1 MYSGYRNHQNGNN
14 AEAAKNFTSAL
25 AKLHP
30 LSRVPFGVGEDFEE
44 GFEKSLHRIIDTL
57 ANRPRKIDQAVD
69 DALHGKQPSTSD
81 AQRASSPI
89 VVDLDGDGV
98 ETISRKGNVNFFDL
112 NNNGFLERTGWVGAD
127 DGLLAL
133 DLNNNG
139 IIDNGAELFG
149 NNTRLPNGEN
159 AKNGFEALK
168 QYDSNNDGILNE
180 QDKIWSDLRVWQDS
194 NSNAITDA
202 GELKT
207 MQEAGISS
215 ISLKYKD
222 SYHTDQQ
229 GNAHKQIGSAQKA
242 NGDTTT
248 VSDVWFDVNTGQS
261 IYRKEISHNAEV
273 LSQPEVL
280 AFGDVF
286 DLRDA
291 MAQDKQLLEMVEK
304 YVQDESFDRKSL
316 EEIIYQWTGSIGV
329 AANSRGS
336 SIDARK
342 LVALEKLTGEAFL
355 QNGSSPN
362 PGPGAS
368 ALLNEEFEKFAS
380 YVEGVIK
387 LQTIH
392 IDAIQYSPKY
402 KEVAD
407 FDWSSLHNHLKNL
420 VESNQINDAAGII
433 SAFAGALVYGGNVA
447 TDFKN
452 DMLEFIGKSF
462 GLYSD
467 IGLNLLSSLSNKVST
482 NSDDLLIGTKVAD
495 VLNGNLGNDVLIGG
509 EGNDALNGGEGSDT
523 YIFSRNFGN
532 DTVSD
537 HNRNGSDT
545 NIIRFTDGQTQNDF
559 TFKREGNNLQIAA
572 KDGSGRVT
580 VSGYFNGD
588 GADGYAVNRIEFADG
603 SSLNVEQVKE
613 LVTQS
618 TDSNDTLYAY
628 STGSSLKGG
637 AGNDRIIGAQGND
650 TLYGDDGDDR
660 IDGNGG
666 DDTVYGG
673 NGNDTLLG
681 DAGNDVLNG
690 GAGNDTLFGGDGN
703 DTLEGGEG
711 NDSLNGGEGS
721 DTLEGGTGN
730 DTLSGGNGSDT
741 YIFNKGDGRDTIS
754 DYGNKADIDTLRLG
768 SLKLSDME
776 FYKSGGDLVLRTL
789 DQADSV
795 NISGFFNG
803 HGIERFEFAD
813 QALSSAD
820 FARYA
825 QMANNLVQ
833 SMAVFG
839 VQEGAASAA
848 VDSSAQPQ
856 QPLLAASSF

>member
-1 MYSGYRNHQNGNN
+1 
-14 AEAAKNFTSAL
+14 
-25 AKLHP
+25 
-30 LSRVPFGVGEDFEE
+30 
-44 GFEKSLHRIIDTL
+44 
-57 ANRPRKIDQAVD
+57 
-69 DALHGKQPSTSD
+69 
-81 AQRASSPI
+81 
-89 VVDLDGDGV
+89 
-98 ETISRKGNVNFFDL
+98 
-112 NNNGFLERTGWVGAD
+112 
-127 DGLLAL
+127 
-133 DLNNNG
+133 
-139 IIDNGAELFG
+139 
-149 NNTRLPNGEN
+149 
-159 AKNGFEALK
+159 
-168 QYDSNNDGILNE
+168 
-180 QDKIWSDLRVWQDS
+180 
-194 NSNAITDA
+194 
-202 GELKT
+202 
-207 MQEAGISS
+207 
-215 ISLKYKD
+215 
-222 SYHTDQQ
+222 
-229 GNAHKQIGSAQKA
+229 
-242 NGDTTT
+242 
-248 VSDVWFDVNTGQS
+248 
-261 IYRKEISHNAEV
+261 
-273 LSQPEVL
+273 
-280 AFGDVF
+280 
-286 DLRDA
+286 

-329 AANSRGS
+329 AVNSRGS

-509 EGNDALNGGEGSDT
+509 EGNDTLNGGEGSDT
-523 YIFSRNFGN
+523 YIFGRNFGN
-532 DTVSD
+532 DTID
-537 HNRNGSDT
+537 NYNRNNADT
-545 NIIRFTDGQTQNDF
+545 DIIRFSDGQTQSDF

-588 GADGYAVNRIEFADG
+588 GAAGHAVNRIEFADG
-603 SSLNVEQVKE
+603 SSLNVEQVKA

-618 TDSNDTLYAY
+618 TDGNDILYAY

-673 NGNDTLLG
+673 NGNDTLNG

-703 DTLEGGEG
+703 DTLEGGA
-711 NDSLNGGEGS
+711 
-721 DTLEGGTGN
+721 GN

-776 FYKSGGDLVLRTL
+776 FYRSGGDLVLRTL

-795 NISGFFNG
+795 NIGGFFNG

-813 QALSSAD
+813 QTVQSSD

-839 VQEGAASAA
+839 VQEGAAAASA
-848 VDSSAQPQ
+848 DSSAQPQ
-856 QPLLAASSF
+856 QPLLAASPL